1 MALLPEMFTPEEL
14 AKELDVEVST
24 LTTYRC
30 RKKGPRHVKIAGR
43 IYYLESDVK
52 EWIQQQIEASYKK
65 QEN

>member
-14 AKELDVEVST
+14 AKELNVSQNT
-24 LTTYRC
+24 LATWRYLN
-30 RKKGPRHVKIAGR
+30 KGPRHVKIAGKT
-43 IYYLESDVK
+43 YYLESDVK